1 MQGFANQTLWERVY
15 LYLKQEILESR
26 MPPGTVISEVPLSE
40 ALGVSRGPIREALGR
55 LAAEGLVTVTPRK
68 GTVVTALTKRD
79 FLEAY
84 QVREALEALAV
95 TLAVPR
101 LTADD
106 FAELERLMDE
116 MDLRAAEGDVTAF
129 FDANAAFHE
138 HFVVA
143 SGNAKLLEM
152 YRLLIGQ
159 MGPYRRPS
167 AALRGSL
174 AVSIAEHTK
183 IMDAVRSR
191 GSQATADLVLDHIRV
206 PQRRLQKLSED
217 EFLAEVTGRG
227 AGHGAAA
234 VAVPVAEDADPAGP
248 AVAGVADRGVDEA
261 DGRSD
266 PERAA
271 APVGDRAGSAAGGA

>member
-15 LYLKQEILESR
+15 LYLKQEILENR

-40 ALGVSRGPIREALGR
+40 ALGVSRGPIREAIGR

-106 FAELERLMDE
+106 FAELDRLMDE

-138 HFVVA
+138 AFVVA

-183 IMDAVRSR
+183 IMDAARAR
-191 GSQATADLVLDHIRV
+191 EAQGTADLVLDHIRV
-206 PQRRLQKLSED
+206 PQRRLQKLSEE
-217 EFLAEVTGRG
+217 EFIAEVTRRVSPQGDG
-227 AGHGAAA
+227 AGGDGVAESPPAG
-234 VAVPVAEDADPAGP
+234 AVPAVPAEAAGAPAPTG
-248 AVAGVADRGVDEA
+248 GHG
-261 DGRSD
+261 GR
-266 PERAA
+266 RAA
-271 APVGDRAGSAAGGA
+271 PGA